1 MYMTSKDVQAYLKV
15 SHQTLLKLRARG
27 LPFIK
32 LEKKVLFRQEDID
45 RFMEAHL
52 VGAIRLPPGPRKP
65 KKKGRREGR

>member
-32 LEKKVLFRQEDID
+32 LEKKVLFRQEDVD
-45 RFMEAHL
+45 AFMEAHL
-52 VGAIRLPPGPRKP
+52 VAPIRIPAAVRKP
-65 KKKGRREGR
+65 KTKRRR